1 MQIKILGWA
10 GGIGANLRTTSFLI
24 DDDLLID
31 AGTGLG
37 DMPLNQMTGI
47 RRIFLTH
54 SHMDHVVGLPLLA
67 DSMYGIHDEPVVV
80 YAQQQTIEALKSH
93 IFNWII
99 WPDFSELPSK
109 ENSSIKFEVMN
120 PGDKVN
126 IRSREIEMIQVNH
139 TVPGVGFC
147 ISDDQATVAFSG
159 DTTTND
165 NLWEVLNGYDNI
177 DLLFVEAAFPDNE
190 LEISKISKHYC
201 PRLLGE
207 DVLKMKHRPDIW
219 LTHFKPGDEE
229 LIYQQC
235 VAAMPDFNVHQLKGG
250 EIFKF

>member
-1 MQIKILGWA
+1 MQIRILGWS

-37 DMPLNQMTGI
+37 DLPLNQMTGI

-54 SHMDHVVGLPLLA
+54 SHMDHIVGLPLLA
-67 DSMYGIHDEPVVV
+67 DSMYGVHDEPVVV
-80 YAQQQTIEALKSH
+80 YAQEQTIEALKSH
-93 IFNWII
+93 VFNWII

-109 ENSSIKFEVMN
+109 ESPSIKFEVMN

-126 IRSREIEMIQVNH
+126 IRSRDIEMIEVNH

-147 ISDDQATVAFSG
+147 VSDDQATVAFSG

-165 NLWEVLNGYDNI
+165 NLWNVLNGYDNI
-177 DLLFVEAAFPDNE
+177 DLLFVEAAFPDND

-229 LIYQQC
+229 LIYQEC
-235 VAAMPDFNVHQLKGG
+235 VEAMPDFNVHQLKGG